1 VPAGNR
7 SPARGVLTMSGF
19 QRRGF
24 GGRKK
29 KPPEEPANPDAARQK
44 AIGLLARRDFGSKEL
59 KGRLARAG
67 YEAGAAESAVEDLQD
82 ERLVDDARYVE
93 HAVASRAARGQGP
106 VRITLELKRLGI
118 APDLVTQ
125 AVDPRSAEWGERA
138 ANLRRRRFGAAPPED
153 AKERTRQVR
162 FLLYRGFTSAHV
174 REALGR
180 AADDLADGD
189 LDDAELALGDGDSPD
204 EAQDGVQGP

>member
-1 VPAGNR
+1 
-7 SPARGVLTMSGF
+7 MSGF

-29 KPPEEPANPDAARQK
+29 KPPVDPANPEAARQK

-67 YEAGAAESAVEDLQD
+67 YESEAAQSAVEDLQD
-82 ERLVDDARYVE
+82 ERLVDDARYVD
-93 HAVASRAARGQGP
+93 HAVASRVARGQGP

-118 APDLVTQ
+118 APDLVER
-125 AVDPRSAEWGERA
+125 AVEPRSSDWEVRA
-138 ANLRRRRFGAAPPED
+138 SDLRRRRFGAAPPD
-153 AKERTRQVR
+153 DPKERTRQVR

-174 REALGR
+174 RAAFGR
-180 AADDLADGD
+180 AAADLED
-189 LDDAELALGDGDSPD
+189 LDALDDETLLGDGAEDAD
-204 EAQDGVQGP
+204 D

>member
-1 VPAGNR
+1 
-7 SPARGVLTMSGF
+7 MSGF

-29 KPPEEPANPDAARQK
+29 KPPVDPANPEAARQK

-67 YEAGAAESAVEDLQD
+67 YESEAAQSAVEDLQD
-82 ERLVDDARYVE
+82 ERLVDDARYVD
-93 HAVASRAARGQGP
+93 HAVASRIARGQGP

-118 APDLVTQ
+118 APDLVER
-125 AVDPRSAEWGERA
+125 AVDARSPDWDVRA
-138 ANLRRRRFGAAPPED
+138 ADLRRRRFGAAPPED
-153 AKERTRQVR
+153 AAERTRQVR

-174 REALGR
+174 RAAFGR
-180 AADDLADGD
+180 AAADLED
-189 LDDAELALGDGDSPD
+189 LDDLDGAALGDASED
-204 EAQDGVQGP
+204 ADG